1 MKIRTLATPVFR
13 AGSPLHDFLKTA
25 LLPQAENLE
34 GAVLCVTSKIVSLAE
49 NRVVSP
55 LDKSKTEWVK
65 AEADV
70 YLGEVAYGSHLAVK
84 ENLFLASAGLDESNS
99 ETGDFILLP
108 KDPNHSALEIHRDI
122 VSHFRLKN
130 FGVILTDSHT
140 SFLRYG
146 VTGVALGS
154 AGFHALRDRVGERD
168 LFDRPLKMTKVNVA
182 DGLAAAGVL
191 MMGEAREK
199 TPLALINELP
209 NGTIEFCAET
219 LQRELYVPCLGGEF
233 PSDLYWP
240 FLEPGFRRHPRRL

>member
-1 MKIRTLATPVFR
+1 MKIRP
-13 AGSPLHDFLKTA
+13 LKTA
-25 LLPQAENLE
+25 LFRAQESLDEFILSELKPHAEQLE

-49 NRVVSP
+49 NRVVSSQEA
-55 LDKSKTEWVK
+55 SKTEWIK
-65 AEADV
+65 SEADV
-70 YLGEVAYGSHLAVK
+70 YLGEVAYGSHLTVK

-99 ETGDFILLP
+99 ETGEFILLP
-108 KDPNHSALEIHRDI
+108 THPNRSALGIRRAVVD
-122 VSHFRLKN
+122 SFGLQK

-154 AGFHALRDRVGERD
+154 AGFHPLRDDVGKLD
-168 LFDRPLKMTKVNVA
+168 LFGRPLKMTKVNVV

-191 MMGEAREK
+191 MMGEASEK

-209 NGTIEFCAET
+209 NGTIEFTDES
-219 LQRELYVPCLGGEF
+219 LQSQLYVPSERGEF

-240 FLEPGFRRHPRRL
+240 FLKHGFNR

>member
-1 MKIRTLATPVFR
+1 MKIRTLTTPIFR
-13 AGSPLHDFLKTA
+13 SGSSLPDFLTGA
-25 LLPQAENLE
+25 LAPVAEHLE

-49 NRVVSP
+49 NRVVSSRE
-55 LDKSKTEWVK
+55 KSKTEWVK
-65 AEADV
+65 SEADV
-70 YLGEVAYGSHLAVK
+70 YLGEVGYGSHLTVK

-99 ETGDFILLP
+99 ETGEFILLP
-108 KDPNHSALEIHRDI
+108 EDPNRSALEVHRLL
-122 VSHFRLKN
+122 VRHFGLRR

-146 VTGVALGS
+146 VTGVALAS
-154 AGFHALRDRVGERD
+154 AGFQALRDHVGEAD
-168 LFDRPLKMTKVNVA
+168 LFGRPLKMTKVNVA

-209 NGTIEFCAET
+209 NGTIEFREGS
-219 LQRELYVPCLGGEF
+219 LQQALYVPCENGEF

-240 FLEPGFRRHPRRL
+240 FLKPGFHRPSGK